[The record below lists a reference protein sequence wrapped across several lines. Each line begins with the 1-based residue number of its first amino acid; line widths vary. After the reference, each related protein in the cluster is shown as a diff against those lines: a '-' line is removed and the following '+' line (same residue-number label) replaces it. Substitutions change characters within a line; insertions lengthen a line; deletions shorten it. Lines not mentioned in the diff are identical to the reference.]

1 MRIGLF
7 GGTFDPVHLGHLR
20 TVLEVR
26 EWLGLD
32 RVYLIPSAVPPHKR
46 RDDVSDPAD
55 RLEMLQAAV
64 GDDAGFV
71 VSSAEFKR
79 RGPSYTIDT
88 VRQFQADFGRE
99 HRLHLIMGLDAFLE
113 IDTWKSFLDLV
124 SRVALAVMLR
134 PTAEIVQG
142 RGRLEAIRQFVAER
156 LSEHYG
162 FSEEKHCFC
171 HLDHP
176 PIQLIDV
183 TAMNI
188 SSTCIRRLVRER
200 KSIRFLVPDPVE
212 RIIRSKGLYL

>member
-7 GGTFDPVHLGHLR
+7 GGTFDPIHLGHLR

-26 EWLGLD
+26 EALCLD

-46 RDDVSDPAD
+46 RDDVSAPAD

-71 VSSAEFKR
+71 VSRVEFKR
-79 RGPSYTIDT
+79 TGPSYTIDT
-88 VRQFQADFGRE
+88 VRQFQTDFGPD

-113 IDTWKSFLDLV
+113 FDTWKSFLDLV
-124 SRVALAVMLR
+124 SRVALVVMLR
-134 PTAEIVQG
+134 PTADTAPG
-142 RGRLEAIRQFVAER
+142 AKRLERIRQFVADR
-156 LSEHYG
+156 LSGLYA
-162 FSEEKHCFC
+162 FSDEKRCFF
-171 HLDHP
+171 HPDHP

-183 TAMNI
+183 TAMSI
-188 SSTCIRRLVRER
+188 SSTRIRRLVRER

-212 RIIRSKGLYL
+212 RIIRKKGLYL